1 MKTTAPRLN
10 GNPGAQTPS
19 SEEARYFFF
28 FFVAF
33 LTAFLTAFLI
43 AFFFAAMSCTSSLL
57 DAARQNHSSGA
68 CDLTMRPTD

>member
-10 GNPGAQTPS
+10 GIPGAETPS
-19 SEEARYFFF
+19 PEEARYFF

-33 LTAFLTAFLI
+33 LTAFFTAFLI

-68 CDLTMRPTD
+68 CDLTMRLTD